1 MWVMSQN
8 KHILTNGQI
17 IYAVSKNKLYLGET
31 LIGDY
36 NSEKEALGILDN
48 LAKEIGCEE
57 HIFKLPKAELNLT
70 DKPLFEVGERVLY
83 QNGSQFEIGIV
94 KEVCEREYEG
104 KKQFSYRVWYHTG
117 ETTAMTNEW
126 SLHKIWN
133 NYAFEILSLIT
144 ISEPTRRS

>member
-1 MWVMSQN
+1 MWILSQN

-17 IYAVSKNKLYLGET
+17 LYAVSKNKLYLGET
-31 LIGDY
+31 FIGEY
-36 NSEKEALGILDN
+36 NSEEEALEVLNNLVKELDY
-48 LAKEIGCEE
+48 EE
-57 HIFKLPKAELNLT
+57 HMFKIPKADFNITEA
-70 DKPLFEVGERVLY
+70 PLFEVGERVLY
-83 QNGSQFEIGIV
+83 QNGSRFEIGVI

-133 NYAFEILSLIT
+133 NYAFEI
-144 ISEPTRRS
+144 RRKDPNEV